1 MNQNYRLRE
10 MLSRVKGIGCDHTL
24 RYAAILNI
32 RFNPEEEVKRLMAE
46 KVAHDIAGQIYGK
59 GEWRHERAPEGEVFS
74 VRGYWLTYDALYDLL
89 EQAYSLGRTEPV
101 AMIGRA
107 E

>member
-1 MNQNYRLRE
+1 MSQNYRLRE
-10 MLSRVKGIGCDHTL
+10 MLSHVKGIGCDHTL
-24 RYAAILNI
+24 SYAAIMSI
-32 RFNPEEEVKRLMAE
+32 RFNPEEEVKRLMADR
-46 KVAHDIAGQIYGK
+46 VAHDIARQIYGK
-59 GEWRHERAPEGEVFS
+59 GEWRHERGPEGEMFR

-101 AMIGRA
+101 AMIGSV